1 MPETAPKM
9 EPRLGVERALEP
21 LSPGDMADL
30 CDATDMG
37 IRSGGGFGWVALP
50 ARDIIKRFWAGVIT
64 MPARTLL
71 LARLDGVVC
80 GAAQL
85 IRPPPNN
92 EARAHSAQLATH
104 FVAPWARGH
113 GLAHAL
119 VREAIALAREEGARV
134 LNLNVRATQGD
145 AIRLYESMGFVRFGT
160 HPAYARVDGRDIPGH
175 FYHLPLVEGG
185 TDDA

>member
-1 MPETAPKM
+1 MTTPAPTT
-9 EPRLGVERALEP
+9 EARPGVERALEP
-21 LSPGDMADL
+21 LAPGDMADL

-50 ARDIIKRFWAGVIT
+50 ARGIIERFWSGVIA

-92 EARAHSAQLATH
+92 EARAHSAQIATH

-119 VREAIALAREEGARV
+119 VREAAALARQEGARV

-160 HPAYARVDGRDIPGH
+160 HPAYARVDGRDVPGH
-175 FYHLPLVEGG
+175 FYYLPLA
-185 TDDA
+185 DSADA